1 MMGRSKTV
9 WAACLAAAVLCL
21 TAVPGTLLAQTSGK
35 GPTAEVPVLVELF
48 TSEGCSSCPPA
59 DALLRQMDGKRIE
72 TGQRIIAL
80 SEHVTY
86 WNRLGWADPF
96 SSDTMTQRQRDYGES
111 FHLDDVYTPQMVV
124 NGERQMS
131 GNDPRAVQQ
140 AVQAQQAESRV
151 KVEILALDAADAASQ
166 GRGLRVRYSVSGS
179 LPGQGLDIYAALADD
194 QDTTQVRRGENAGRV
209 LTHVSVVRSL
219 VRAGR
224 AKVPTQGTAVLPFP
238 ESVGADYRGGRHV
251 VVFAQLPGPGKV
263 MSAAMRPV
271 EPFPTA
277 GPAAAAVH

>member
-1 MMGRSKTV
+1 
-9 WAACLAAAVLCL
+9 
-21 TAVPGTLLAQTSGK
+21 
-35 GPTAEVPVLVELF
+35 
-48 TSEGCSSCPPA
+48 
-59 DALLRQMDGKRIE
+59 
-72 TGQRIIAL
+72 
-80 SEHVTY
+80 
-86 WNRLGWADPF
+86 
-96 SSDTMTQRQRDYGES
+96 
-111 FHLDDVYTPQMVV
+111 
-124 NGERQMS
+124 
-131 GNDPRAVQQ
+131 
-140 AVQAQQAESRV
+140 
-151 KVEILALDAADAASQ
+151 
-166 GRGLRVRYSVSGS
+166 
-179 LPGQGLDIYAALADD
+179 LDIYAALADD

-224 AKVPTQGTAVLPFP
+224 AKMPTQGTAVLPFP